1 MGNALRVAGA
11 ATVAAVAIVA
21 AGCGSA
27 SSPSAS
33 SAGATTTTTTT
44 PGSGANGAGAN
55 TADRTAFNA
64 CLAQHGVTL
73 PSRPPG
79 GGGGG
84 GNGQPPAGGPGGG
97 GGGLANLTAAQRA
110 AFTACRS
117 KLPARGFGGGG
128 GNRANNPAFAK
139 YNACLKQHG
148 VTLGKS
154 NDQTTFAKAQAAC
167 AKLAPTGGP
176 AAGAGAGGGTSIQ

>member
-1 MGNALRVAGA
+1 MGNSLRVAGA
-11 ATVAAVAIVA
+11 AAVAAVAIVA

-27 SSPSAS
+27 TSPSAS
-33 SAGATTTTTTT
+33 SATTTTTTA
-44 PGSGANGAGAN
+44 PGTGAN

-84 GNGQPPAGGPGGG
+84 GGNGQPPAGGFGGGG
-97 GGGLANLTAAQRA
+97 GGGLANLTAAQRQ

-117 KLPARGFGGGG
+117 QLPGGGRPGG
-128 GNRANNPAFAK
+128 GNRANNPAFAQ
-139 YNACLKQHG
+139 YNACLKKNG
-148 VTLGKS
+148 VTLGAS
-154 NDQTTFAKAQAAC
+154 NDPATFAKAQTAC

-176 AAGAGAGGGTSIQ
+176 GGGAGGTGTTPGGTSLN

>member
-1 MGNALRVAGA
+1 MGNSLRIAGA
-11 ATVAAVAIVA
+11 TAVAAVAIVA
-21 AGCGSA
+21 AGCGSNG
-27 SSPSAS
+27 SPSA
-33 SAGATTTTTTT
+33 APATTTTTATGT
-44 PGSGANGAGAN
+44 GGGAN
-55 TADRTAFNA
+55 TADRTAFNT
-64 CLAQHGVTL
+64 CLAQHGVKLTG
-73 PSRPPG
+73 RPP

-97 GGGLANLTAAQRA
+97 GGGGGFANMTAAQRA

-117 KLPARGFGGGG
+117 KLPAGAGPGGG

-148 VTLGKS
+148 VTLGAS
-154 NDQTTFAKAQAAC
+154 NNQTTFAKAQAAC

-176 AAGAGAGGGTSIQ
+176 AGGTGGGTSLQ